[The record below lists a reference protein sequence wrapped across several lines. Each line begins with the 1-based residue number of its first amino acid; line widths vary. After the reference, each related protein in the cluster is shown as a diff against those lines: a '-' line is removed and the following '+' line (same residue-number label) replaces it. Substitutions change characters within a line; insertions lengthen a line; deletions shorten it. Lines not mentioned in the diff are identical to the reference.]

1 MAVGT
6 AMVGRP
12 PRCRGWSCQPQ
23 GASRSSTGSHSDAMI
38 DEDSPIGF
46 LLANE
51 NARQPQGASRVLLV
65 HTLTP

>member
-51 NARQPQGASRVLLV
+51 NVQGHYLLREPR
-65 HTLTP
+65 LAPCG